1 MSTRELRAEVRVPI
15 SRRGKVKS
23 VGDWVPCMVLDISDS
38 GFQIL
43 CTQPLSVGQVLE
55 FKCELYPAQVL
66 ECKIA
71 VRHAS
76 DLGIGTKIVEIDK
89 KSASLCQLY
98 LQEHYS
104 HKLNR
109 SS

>member
-1 MSTRELRAEVRVPI
+1 MSTRELRAEARVSI
-15 SRRGKVKS
+15 SRRGTVKS
-23 VGDWVPCMVLDISDS
+23 DGDWFPCMVLDISDS
-38 GFQIL
+38 GFQIVCNEVL
-43 CTQPLSVGQVLE
+43 RAGQVLD
-55 FKCELYPAQVL
+55 FKCEIYPGQVL

-76 DLGIGTKIVEIDK
+76 ELGIGTKIVEIDK

-109 SS
+109 ST

>member
-1 MSTRELRAEVRVPI
+1 MSTRELRAEARVSI
-15 SRRGKVKS
+15 SRRGKVKA
-23 VGDWVPCMVLDISDS
+23 GDDWFPCMVLDISDS
-38 GFQIL
+38 GFQIVCNETL
-43 CTQPLSVGQVLE
+43 RVGQVLD

-66 ECKIA
+66 ECKIS

-76 DLGIGTKIVEIDK
+76 ELGIGTKIVEIDK